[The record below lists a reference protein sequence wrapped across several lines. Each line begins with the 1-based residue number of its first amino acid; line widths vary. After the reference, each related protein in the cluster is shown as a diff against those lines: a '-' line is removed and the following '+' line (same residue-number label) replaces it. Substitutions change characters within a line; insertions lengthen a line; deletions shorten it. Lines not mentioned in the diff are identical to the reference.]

1 MCTIC
6 RATCGVYK
14 VALITDSKR
23 ADKHHIFAFQMSE
36 TELQD
41 NAYLHYVSFGDV
53 FLLLNIMEVDG
64 TCGALKKKKKTS
76 LYLSL

>member
-1 MCTIC
+1 MWGLQS
-6 RATCGVYK
+6 RAVF
-14 VALITDSKR
+14 TDSKR

-64 TCGALKKKKKTS
+64 TCGALKKKKRKKTS
-76 LYLSL
+76 LYL